1 MYTLMQ
7 VPLEV
12 RDIRPL
18 GTKVIGDCKSPDLS
32 PRNLTQILCKSCAAA
47 TTPSRQLFF

>member
-18 GTKVIGDCKSPDLS
+18 EPKLQVTASHLI
-32 PRNLTQILCKSCAAA
+32 
-47 TTPSRQLFF
+47 